1 MQINIKTISY
11 PNLNSND
18 LNNKQ
23 LENNYND
30 QEIEKLLKIR
40 KCLTGVVRI
49 NKLQNYDHGY
59 ITVPGINND
68 ILIRRKNLYQCLN
81 LDELVVELLL
91 FYKLSSLFYK
101 R

>member
-1 MQINIKTISY
+1 MR
-11 PNLNSND
+11 NLNSND

-30 QEIEKLLKIR
+30 QEIEKRLKLR
-40 KCLTGVVRI
+40 KHLTGVIRI

-59 ITVPGINND
+59 ITVSGINND

-91 FYKLSSLFYK
+91 FYKLSSFFYK